1 MCGINGFFD
10 YSKLPLSEEEE
21 LVKKMNQVI
30 SHRGPDD
37 SGVWS
42 EADRRIFFGHQR
54 LSILDLSPNGHQPMM
69 SSQGTVIVYNGE
81 IYNFK
86 ALRTGFKDRAFFSET
101 DTEVFLYLY
110 ERDGQYCLN
119 HVNGMFAFAIWDEGR
134 AELFLARDR
143 IGIKPLYYTTVN
155 GIFAFSSEVKA
166 LLALPWV
173 KAALDEEALYHFLT
187 FNYVLP
193 PQTMFKNI
201 HKFHP
206 GYKMVVGENG
216 IKVYKPYWEVS
227 YFNYGATSATG
238 LSDLIMQELERSVQY
253 RMVSDVPVGVFLS
266 GGVDSSSIVALMSK
280 NASAPIKSYS
290 IGFQNAPAYD
300 ELAYARKISE
310 QFGTEHF
317 EKIVTPQEIVDF
329 LPRIVEIYDEPLA
342 DATSIPIY
350 FIAQLARENGTIVVL
365 TGDGGDE
372 LFCGYRNWKR
382 YVQLYPFYQ
391 LFSQLP
397 RAAKSTIAE
406 MYGAVDNSS
415 PQYEIFNRAAKGQ
428 EFFWGVGGFKEST
441 KHLFL
446 TSAFK
451 QKLSKVD
458 SHDQVAYYR
467 QLFQSIPQN
476 GRVRSDVDWLCF
488 MGLKAIVPNLYLYRA
503 DRLGM
508 AHSIELRVPYLDY
521 EFVKL
526 ALSIPAKWKTY
537 KQEPKYILKKSL
549 ERLLP
554 AEILYRQKMGF
565 CVPLREWAADIML
578 DYIDTNLSGFCRGT
592 GIFCEKGLR
601 QILDQAKSGS
611 PRYTFTLW
619 NIYFLISWF
628 RKWIL
633 QY

>member
-1 MCGINGFFD
+1 MCGINGFFN

-30 SHRGPDD
+30 RHRGPDD
-37 SGVWS
+37 SGIWP
-42 EADRRIFFGHQR
+42 EAHRQIFFGHQR
-54 LSILDLSPNGHQPMM
+54 LSILDLSPKGHQPMM
-69 SSQGTVIVYNGE
+69 SPRGTVIVYNGE

-86 ALRTGFKDRAFFSET
+86 SLKAGLKERPFFSET
-101 DTEVFLYLY
+101 DTEVLLYLY
-110 ERDGQYCLN
+110 ERDGHRCLD

-155 GIFAFSSEVKA
+155 GIFAFSSEIKA

-173 KAALDEEALYHFLT
+173 QAELDEEALYHFLT

-201 HKFHP
+201 RKFHP

-216 IKVYKPYWEVS
+216 IKIYEPYWEVS
-227 YFNYGATSATG
+227 YSDYGATSVAALG
-238 LSDLIMQELERSVQY
+238 DLVMKELERSVQY

-266 GGVDSSSIVALMSK
+266 GGVDSSSIAALMSK

-290 IGFQNAPAYD
+290 IGFQNAPDYD

-350 FIAQLARENGTIVVL
+350 FISQLARENGTIVVL

-372 LFCGYRNWKR
+372 LFCGYRNWRR
-382 YVQLYPFYQ
+382 YVQLYPLYQ

-397 RAAKSTIAE
+397 RMAKSAIAE
-406 MYGAVDNSS
+406 IYGAVDSSS

-451 QKLSKVD
+451 QRLSKADSYVQVD
-458 SHDQVAYYR
+458 YYR

-476 GRVRSDVDWLCF
+476 SRVQSDVDWLCF
-488 MGLKAIVPNLYLYRA
+488 MGLKAIMPNLYLYRA

-521 EFVKL
+521 EFVNL
-526 ALSIPAKWKTY
+526 ALSIPAKWKTHNR
-537 KQEPKYILKKSL
+537 EPKYILKKSF

-554 AEILYRQKMGF
+554 AEILYRKKMGF
-565 CVPLREWAADIML
+565 CVPLREWAADIMI
-578 DYIDTNLSGFCRGT
+578 DYIDSNLSGFSRDT
-592 GIFCEKGLR
+592 GIFNENSLR
-601 QILDQAKSGS
+601 QQLDQTRAGNSHH
-611 PRYTFTLW
+611 TFTLW

-628 RKWIL
+628 KKWIL
-633 QY
+633 